1 MREAIINLLNSDLS
15 SNYIAKQTGVEQST
29 IYRLR
34 SGERKLDN
42 LGLSKCEKLY
52 EYEMERIK
60 MNKLSYVVEMSRL
73 DKALEITTK
82 EYDSFYLYEISPEW
96 LKDKDYI
103 FGLIKDED
111 LNSKFT
117 SEEIEEPTQ
126 LEYTLQEVKD
136 YLESL

>member
-73 DKALEITTK
+73 DKALEITT
-82 EYDSFYLYEISPEW
+82 
-96 LKDKDYI
+96 
-103 FGLIKDED
+103 
-111 LNSKFT
+111 
-117 SEEIEEPTQ
+117 
-126 LEYTLQEVKD
+126 
-136 YLESL
+136 

>member
-1 MREAIINLLNSDLS
+1 
-15 SNYIAKQTGVEQST
+15 
-29 IYRLR
+29 
-34 SGERKLDN
+34 
-42 LGLSKCEKLY
+42 
-52 EYEMERIK
+52 